1 VRVTII
7 GAGNMGRAIG
17 TRAVAGGNEVEV
29 IDRDPA
35 DARALADE
43 LSQQGKATALEAGD
57 AIRGE
62 IVVLAL
68 YHHSVPDAIQQYGDQ
83 LSGKVVVETTNPVD
97 SESWDPVTP
106 PGTSGAEEIAKLLP
120 EDARLVKA
128 FNTTFAKT
136 LVPGEIDGQ
145 QLDVLI
151 AGDDD
156 AAKQKVAQLVEA
168 GGLRPIDVGP
178 LRRARQLEYL
188 GSLHMALQQPMG
200 WGFASA
206 VKFHA

>member
-1 VRVTII
+1 
-7 GAGNMGRAIG
+7 MGRAIG

-35 DARALADE
+35 EAKALADE
-43 LSQQGKATALEAGD
+43 LSQQGPATALEGAPIG
-57 AIRGE
+57 GE
-62 IVVLAL
+62 VVVLAL
-68 YHHSVPDAIQQYGDQ
+68 YHHSVPDAIQQYGEQ
-83 LSGKVVVETTNPVD
+83 LGGKIVVEMTNPVD
-97 SESWDPVTP
+97 FETWDPVTP

-120 EDARLVKA
+120 QDAALVKA
-128 FNTTFAKT
+128 FNTTFART
-136 LVPGEIDGQ
+136 LVAGKIDGQ

-156 AAKQKVAQLVEA
+156 AAKQKVAQLVEG
-168 GGLRPIDVGP
+168 GGLRAIDVGP

-188 GSLHMALQQPMG
+188 GSLHMALQEPMG

>member
-1 VRVTII
+1 MRITII

-17 TRAVAGGNEVEV
+17 TRAVAGGNEVE
-29 IDRDPA
+29 ILDRDPS

-43 LSQQGKATALEAGD
+43 LSQRGTATALEPGD
-57 AIRGE
+57 TFGGE
-62 IVVLAL
+62 VVVLAL
-68 YHHSVPDAIQQYGDQ
+68 YHHSVPEAIQQYGEQ
-83 LSGKVVVETTNPVD
+83 LAGKTVVETTNPVD
-97 SESWDPVTP
+97 FESWDLVTP
-106 PGTSGAEEIAKLLP
+106 PGTSASEEIAKLLP
-120 EDARLVKA
+120 EGTPLVKA
-128 FNTTFAKT
+128 FNTTFAPT
-136 LVPGEIDGQ
+136 LVAGAVGGQ

-151 AGDDD
+151 AGDDE

-178 LRRARQLEYL
+178 LRRARQLEYV

-206 VKFHA
+206 LKFHA

>member
-1 VRVTII
+1 
-7 GAGNMGRAIG
+7 MGRAIG

-35 DARALADE
+35 EARALADE
-43 LSQQGKATALEAGD
+43 LSQQGSATALEGA
-57 AIRGE
+57 AIGGE
-62 IVVLAL
+62 VVVLAL
-68 YHHSVPDAIQQYGDQ
+68 YHHSVPDAIQQYGEQ
-83 LSGKVVVETTNPVD
+83 LGGKIVVEITNPVD
-97 SESWDPVTP
+97 FETWDLVTP
-106 PGTSGAEEIAKLLP
+106 PGTSSAEEIAKLLP
-120 EDARLVKA
+120 QDSALVKA
-128 FNTTFAKT
+128 FNTTFAPT
-136 LVPGEIDGQ
+136 LVAGEVGGQ

-156 AAKQKVAQLVEA
+156 SAKQKVVQLVEA